1 LRHKDRGIP
10 RARISITLFSVSAR
24 FVSVNGC
31 NSLIMISITA
41 TAVENSIVKGNLFK
55 PVDSTVII
63 CLTAGVIF
71 MINSLVLI

>member
-1 LRHKDRGIP
+1 
-10 RARISITLFSVSAR
+10 
-24 FVSVNGC
+24 
-31 NSLIMISITA
+31 LIMISITA